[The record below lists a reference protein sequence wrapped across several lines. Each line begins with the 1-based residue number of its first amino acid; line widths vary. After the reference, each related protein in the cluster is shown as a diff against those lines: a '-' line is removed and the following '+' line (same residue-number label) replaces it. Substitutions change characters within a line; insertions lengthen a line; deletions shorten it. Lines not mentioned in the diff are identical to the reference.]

1 MSASPASPPGGIA
14 LQRRLVEAGLFA
26 CVAGLLVHRTWQAL
40 PAARFGESLAL
51 AALWAGLAALLARLR
66 PLRMAEATAWI
77 GALALVVMAGPGPVL
92 ASLLVVAAAIA
103 LGRLLVA
110 DTAIAFVVG
119 AGLIAG
125 AVGWVLP
132 WPVHR
137 RAVYVP
143 LLLLVVVARR
153 RDVAAS
159 FADALARTRASID
172 AAPRAAALGL
182 LAVGLASTGAWLP
195 TLQYDD
201 LAGHLALPWQLMR
214 NGRYAIDATH
224 QVWALA
230 PWAGD
235 VLHGVVQVVAG
246 AEARGPWNVA
256 WLLACVALVH
266 RIAGALGAP
275 VALRWAAVLL
285 VATLPPVIALVGGM
299 QTELPATV
307 AMLALLGLALAPQVP
322 RSLPGIAVLAGF
334 LAALKILHP
343 VAALGALLF
352 ATVRARPWT
361 AKAVATAALL
371 LVLVGGSSYAWAAWR
386 CGNPVLPLFNDVF
399 RSPCFAPVAF
409 ADARWQS
416 VPGLPRAWSM
426 TFLTSKHLEGFDG
439 GLGFAL
445 VALAG
450 AAVVALLDRRTRVP
464 MLCAL
469 VAIAVPMGVVA
480 YARYVVPGV
489 VLLVPVAVAAIAR
502 TLPQRRAMGLLLAL
516 ALLDLAFQSNSQWML
531 HTGAVKRAVAAGG
544 RDAPVVARYAPE
556 RLLLARVRERT
567 PELVVLDLGGA
578 AQAEMAGHGR
588 TTLWYDPALHAG
600 ARAADR
606 DATGA
611 AWARLLRDERIG
623 GVLLRAPDAT
633 PARRAGL
640 ARAGAHLAMTEGP
653 VEFWALP
660 TRPTE

>member
-1 MSASPASPPGGIA
+1 M
-14 LQRRLVEAGLFA
+14 
-26 CVAGLLVHRTWQAL
+26 
-40 PAARFGESLAL
+40 
-51 AALWAGLAALLARLR
+51 
-66 PLRMAEATAWI
+66 
-77 GALALVVMAGPGPVL
+77 
-92 ASLLVVAAAIA
+92 
-103 LGRLLVA
+103 
-110 DTAIAFVVG
+110 
-119 AGLIAG
+119 
-125 AVGWVLP
+125 
-132 WPVHR
+132 
-137 RAVYVP
+137 
-143 LLLLVVVARR
+143 
-153 RDVAAS
+153 
-159 FADALARTRASID
+159 
-172 AAPRAAALGL
+172 
-182 LAVGLASTGAWLP
+182 
-195 TLQYDD
+195 
-201 LAGHLALPWQLMR
+201 
-214 NGRYAIDATH
+214 
-224 QVWALA
+224 
-230 PWAGD
+230 
-235 VLHGVVQVVAG
+235 
-246 AEARGPWNVA
+246 
-256 WLLACVALVH
+256 
-266 RIAGALGAP
+266 
-275 VALRWAAVLL
+275 
-285 VATLPPVIALVGGM
+285 
-299 QTELPATV
+299 
-307 AMLALLGLALAPQVP
+307 
-322 RSLPGIAVLAGF
+322 
-334 LAALKILHP
+334 KILHP